1 MSTKKGY
8 VLLGLLMFFTLLGL
22 SSTVAVLQE
31 DTRLQRFSEEDLK
44 LNLDALRRSI
54 DLYRYH
60 YIHVT
65 PDTGKISSLETA
77 MAAGPNQ
84 VADLLA
90 GESFIRARVATGT
103 MNWRIVNNLVQN
115 PSFEVDDTTDYGSL
129 GTWHGNYTAGDGVPN
144 GWQLTSEGAEQVIN
158 ISETATWVLS
168 FWARSLS
175 STAMVKL
182 QILNETDVST
192 GLEIIA
198 RSTEWKRFFGSFP
211 IAAAPATIR
220 IKLIQSGTVAGD
232 ITYIDGLMLEKWTPP
247 PGTPAGAMPVA
258 SAWTDK
264 YQVVPAQAVNA
275 LQERQF
281 KMEMTPPP
289 GADISSYSWWFQ
301 W

>member
-1 MSTKKGY
+1 MSAKKGY

-22 SSTVAVLQE
+22 SSTVAVLQQ

-65 PDTGKISSLETA
+65 PDAGKITSLETA
-77 MAAGPNQ
+77 MAAGPTQ
-84 VADLLA
+84 VADLLTS
-90 GESFIRARVATGT
+90 ESFIRARVATGT
-103 MNWRIVNNLVQN
+103 MNWRIINNLVQN
-115 PSFEVDDTTDYGSL
+115 PSFEIDDTTDYGII
-129 GTWHGNYTAGDGVPN
+129 GTWRGNYTAGDGVPN
-144 GWQLTSEGAEQVIN
+144 GWQLNSDGAEQYVGITQN
-158 ISETATWVLS
+158 ATYIVS

-175 STAMVKL
+175 ATAMVKL
-182 QILNETDVST
+182 QIWFEAAATPALEVTAKST
-192 GLEIIA
+192 
-198 RSTEWKRFFGSFP
+198 TWKRYFGSFP
-211 IAAAPATIR
+211 VAASPVNIR
-220 IKLIQSGTVAGD
+220 VKLIQSGTASGD
-232 ITYIDGLMLEKWTPP
+232 TTYIDGLMLEKWTPP
-247 PGTPAGAMPVA
+247 AGTPAGALPVA

-264 YQVVPAQAVNA
+264 YQIVPAQAVNA

-281 KMEMTPPP
+281 KQEMTPPA